1 MDDDATEQGGLESAP
16 PAVPIVVGNL
26 GGGALVQEPM
36 EKKTPWEDIA
46 QSSDSGQKSD

>member
-36 EKKTPWEDIA
+36 EKNTMGGHRQIIRQRSEI
-46 QSSDSGQKSD
+46 